1 MFCPFS
7 YDVYYYREPPFLVGS
22 SMSLLQNL
30 SIQWT
35 SEATVAPNH
44 DFMDHH
50 IYMSFVGNIVLPKV
64 LNFCSNCKLPL
75 TQPHPSDWKSWLL
88 FSKKNKT
95 ENPSKDALDRT
106 ENYAKCK
113 LCQLWSDWPGWLH
126 DRDDQTNR
134 SDQTDWG
141 DQTEQ
146 GDQTDQCDPGDQT
159 EQTEQVDQTDQTNIP
174 TG

>member
-1 MFCPFS
+1 MRRG
-7 YDVYYYREPPFLVGS
+7 DQILTVNQIDL
-22 SMSLLQNL
+22 M
-30 SIQWT
+30 T
-35 SEATVAPNH
+35 ATHEAAAQALKGAGNTVRR
-44 DFMDHH
+44 
-50 IYMSFVGNIVLPKV
+50 
-64 LNFCSNCKLPL
+64 
-75 TQPHPSDWKSWLL
+75 
-88 FSKKNKT
+88 NKT
-95 ENPSKDALDRT
+95 ENPSKDALDKAD
-106 ENYAKCK
+106 NYAKCK

-146 GDQTDQCDPGDQT
+146 GDQTVQWDQGDQT

>member
-1 MFCPFS
+1 MTYTITGSHPFS
-7 YDVYYYREPPFLVGS
+7 WGHTCLSCRIFQYNE
-22 SMSLLQNL
+22 LLRPLWLQIMIL
-30 SIQWT
+30 WIT
-35 SEATVAPNH
+35 
-44 DFMDHH
+44 

>member
-1 MFCPFS
+1 MASTGPWDATTLCLIMF
-7 YDVYYYREPPFLVGS
+7 DDMMIWHTG
-22 SMSLLQNL
+22 MLLY
-30 SIQWT
+30 
-35 SEATVAPNH
+35 
-44 DFMDHH
+44 F
-50 IYMSFVGNIVLPKV
+50 
-64 LNFCSNCKLPL
+64 
-75 TQPHPSDWKSWLL
+75 
-88 FSKKNKT
+88 NKT
-95 ENPSKDALDRT
+95 ENPSKDALDKAD
-106 ENYAKCK
+106 NYAKCK

-146 GDQTDQCDPGDQT
+146 GDQTVQWDQGDQT